1 MNINRSSNEEDNHE
15 LVIDDVGDAELIMD
29 HSMGFLWDVIIEPNK
44 DKLSKSELD
53 MLGIVGKALQ
63 IIALKAKAY
72 EDMYEKGQNNS
83 NSQN

>member
-1 MNINRSSNEEDNHE
+1 MNRLNFEEDNHE
-15 LVIDDVGDAELIMD
+15 LIDDVGDAELIME

-44 DKLSKSELD
+44 DKLSKSELN

-63 IIALKAKAY
+63 IIANKAKAY
-72 EDMYEKGQNNS
+72 EDMYEKGQNNE

>member
-1 MNINRSSNEEDNHE
+1 ME
-15 LVIDDVGDAELIMD
+15 

-44 DKLSKSELD
+44 DKLSKSELN

-63 IIALKAKAY
+63 IIANKAKAY

>member
-1 MNINRSSNEEDNHE
+1 MNRLNFEEDNHE
-15 LVIDDVGDAELIMD
+15 VIDDVQNAELIME

-44 DKLSKSELD
+44 DKLSKSELN

-63 IIALKAKAY
+63 IIANKAKAY

>member
-1 MNINRSSNEEDNHE
+1 MNRLNFEEDNHE
-15 LVIDDVGDAELIMD
+15 VIDDVQNAELIME

-44 DKLSKSELD
+44 DKLSKSELN

-63 IIALKAKAY
+63 VIANKAKAY